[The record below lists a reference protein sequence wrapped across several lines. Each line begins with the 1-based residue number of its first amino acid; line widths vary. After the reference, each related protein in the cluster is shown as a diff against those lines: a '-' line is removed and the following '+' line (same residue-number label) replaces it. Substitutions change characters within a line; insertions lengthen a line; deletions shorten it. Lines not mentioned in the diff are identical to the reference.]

1 AGVVVVAT
9 LAAGRADFVAGA
21 LAAGRADF
29 VAGALAAG
37 RADFVAGALAG
48 AALAAFALARV
59 VVAGGAGAAF
69 VPRRAWASSRARGM
83 RSPSV
88 GKRIGARN
96 RSHPSGSGG
105 V

>member
-1 AGVVVVAT
+1 MAGLAGNFTEAAFAAALAADPLALAGVVVVAT
-9 LAAGRADFVAGA
+9 
-21 LAAGRADF
+21 
-29 VAGALAAG
+29 LAAG

-59 VVAGGAGAAF
+59 VVAGRAGAAF